1 MGPILLIGRGR
12 GYPPN
17 SNICTNSAIHILLIF
32 PYILPNFINFG
43 LLHECLGIWGLSKT
57 KCASPFS
64 AFVPLMRYLLYEV
77 FIGICPTVLSD
88 EASACPS
95 GFPGLLN
102 QPPPVRHEHNTTHP
116 FIICDARLIQYVN
129 WSRFL
134 NRQNED
140 GYQSRLILLLKCAV
154 GSRVA

>member
-1 MGPILLIGRGR
+1 
-12 GYPPN
+12 
-17 SNICTNSAIHILLIF
+17 
-32 PYILPNFINFG
+32 
-43 LLHECLGIWGLSKT
+43 
-57 KCASPFS
+57 
-64 AFVPLMRYLLYEV
+64 MRYLLYEV

-116 FIICDARLIQYVN
+116 FIICDALLIQYVKL
-129 WSRFL
+129 SRFL

-140 GYQSRLILLLKCAV
+140 GYQSRLILLSKMCSWQQGCIIHPSLPGASYTPEGMFILLATKLGPKFQA
-154 GSRVA
+154 SFTRRVLAPAAPQMA